1 MQGTILWNSK
11 LNGRKIGVG
20 GFSSLAEDRKR
31 DFFPHFKKYYTS
43 LHTFAFQALQDF
55 IYYQTLPWSKDG
67 CIFFF
72 KVCSYDCTFTA
83 LQTRNTFFLPGTN
96 LGGDVFTIFQFVRD
110 EEKHCD
116 GLIPGTPST
125 YLHSPITEQFCNS
138 VRNSIAF
145 YFRKRRKG
153 GGIEVAKMGSLTTC
167 EILAKNVWIFTTLN
181 GLHWD

>member
-1 MQGTILWNSK
+1 MD
-11 LNGRKIGVG
+11 V
-20 GFSSLAEDRKR
+20 
-31 DFFPHFKKYYTS
+31 
-43 LHTFAFQALQDF
+43 
-55 IYYQTLPWSKDG
+55 
-67 CIFFF
+67 FFF

-83 LQTRNTFFLPGTN
+83 LQAHNTFFLPGTN

-153 GGIEVAKMGSLTTC
+153 GIEVAKLGSLTTC
-167 EILAKNVWIFTTLN
+167 EILAKNV
-181 GLHWD
+181 